1 MFKKNIMKD
10 TMNYE
15 PCTINKTMNR
25 TISQTIN
32 HKPGLDPID
41 HPVQFL
47 SYRQVM
53 DSRLETTIDGNFN
66 SLTAK
71 NLSLD

>member
-41 HPVQFL
+41 HPV
-47 SYRQVM
+47 
-53 DSRLETTIDGNFN
+53 
-66 SLTAK
+66 
-71 NLSLD
+71 

>member
-15 PCTINKTMNR
+15 PCTINKTMNKTMNR

-41 HPVQFL
+41 HPV
-47 SYRQVM
+47 
-53 DSRLETTIDGNFN
+53 
-66 SLTAK
+66 
-71 NLSLD
+71 